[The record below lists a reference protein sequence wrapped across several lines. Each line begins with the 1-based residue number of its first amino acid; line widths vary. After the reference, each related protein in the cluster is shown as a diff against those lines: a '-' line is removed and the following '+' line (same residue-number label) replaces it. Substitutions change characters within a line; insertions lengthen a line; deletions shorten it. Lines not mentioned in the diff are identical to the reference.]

1 MKASRG
7 EGVRW
12 REWLEWG
19 MEGREWPN
27 MISVPDGWPQVKIFG
42 VFCGKVETRWRSVG
56 PGGGCNTDRSIQ
68 TSMVGSS
75 RKLE

>member
-1 MKASRG
+1 
-7 EGVRW
+7 
-12 REWLEWG
+12 
-19 MEGREWPN
+19 
-27 MISVPDGWPQVKIFG
+27 MISVPDGWPQVKFFG